1 LDDIAAS
8 AAGGSRLEHLCASAI
23 ERRPPRVL
31 PASRVTARSPEKLP
45 TDEDLSKVD
54 DPQAVL
60 LDLIKSRGMD
70 QDRKIQHALD
80 SSYMTDDLAWRLPVK
95 SLESHPVYGPR
106 LAAQIAE
113 ICGDSPTRWREF
125 VNSWSQP
132 TQLLASS
139 LFKRLR
145 KVAASG

>member
-1 LDDIAAS
+1 M
-8 AAGGSRLEHLCASAI
+8 
-23 ERRPPRVL
+23 L
-31 PASRVTARSPEKLP
+31 PALRVTARRPNEKLP
-45 TDEDLSKVD
+45 SDENLSKVD

-70 QDRKIQHALD
+70 QDRKIQHALS
-80 SSYMTDDLAWRLPVK
+80 SSYMTNDVAWCLPVK
-95 SLESHPVYGPR
+95 SLEGHPVYGPR
-106 LAAQIAE
+106 LAAQIAG
-113 ICGDSPTRWREF
+113 ICGDSPARWQEF

-145 KVAASG
+145 KAAATR